1 MRRFTGTTQ
10 NVAYLG
16 IDVTRFMPQGTV
28 KIVLDGQTIDNIALK
43 KGQTQIDLSLSDS
56 GSWSVGPALP
66 KTWETPERCGP
77 FKNAFCN
84 RMVFVIGTIGSA
96 EENRWSLAKARFDS
110 EVFWYI
116 GNGSVDIVTDKE
128 YLAGGYKDRNVI
140 LYGNSDTNAAW
151 KKLLVG
157 SPIQVKRGEIEVGSK
172 SFAGDNYTALFL
184 RPIPGSALASVGVV
198 AGTGGLGQR
207 AANRMTVFSSA
218 LEYPDYIVFSTAS
231 MAFPGTK
238 TELAGFY
245 GLDWSLQKGDQA
257 AADK

>member
-1 MRRFTGTTQ
+1 
-10 NVAYLG
+10 
-16 IDVTRFMPQGTV
+16 
-28 KIVLDGQTIDNIALK
+28 
-43 KGQTQIDLSLSDS
+43 
-56 GSWSVGPALP
+56 
-66 KTWETPERCGP
+66 
-77 FKNAFCN
+77 
-84 RMVFVIGTIGSA
+84 
-96 EENRWSLAKARFDS
+96 
-110 EVFWYI
+110 
-116 GNGSVDIVTDKE
+116 
-128 YLAGGYKDRNVI
+128 
-140 LYGNSDTNAAW
+140 
-151 KKLLVG
+151 VG